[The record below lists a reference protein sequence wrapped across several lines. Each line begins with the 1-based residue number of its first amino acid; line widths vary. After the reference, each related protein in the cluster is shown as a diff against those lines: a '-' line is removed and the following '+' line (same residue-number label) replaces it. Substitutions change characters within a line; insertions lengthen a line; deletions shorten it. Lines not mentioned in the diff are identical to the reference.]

1 MSNFLNVLK
10 LLVGTVGGQ
19 LSFILTLPI
28 LSRIFDNDS
37 FAKYAL
43 CLALT
48 NILGIVFSFRLDNLI
63 VLKKSIKE
71 QDNTYLNVLYISTLN
86 LSGLLFLS
94 IFFYWIDDFLIIVV
108 SVFSAYFFHGYNL
121 NINLA
126 NSRENYSRVS
136 KLRLLRPI
144 LEVSIAFSLFYLG
157 GEYYFAIPLSYFIVF
172 LIFKEWEY
180 CDEKLI
186 KNFNY
191 TYFIKKNIHFVKYD
205 LPTSISYVLAA
216 YLPFIIIAS
225 FYSST
230 VLALFSIAFRAAVSP
245 VSILIQSLGYVI
257 RKSFVDASPKKINDL
272 FNRWLYILIIISF
285 CFILLVLLMSN
296 LNLFNY
302 LLGGNWVGVDDLV
315 VLLLPFIALKIVS
328 TPLSYTFF
336 VKNRLKENML
346 LQIIGSGIVLFL
358 LFFSSY
364 TENNYKY
371 SIIMYSIS
379 YMLFYFLYIYRSKAI
394 LNAQR

>member
-1 MSNFLNVLK
+1 MNNFLNVLK

-63 VLKKSIKE
+63 VLKKSLKE

-86 LSGLLFLS
+86 LSGLFLLS
-94 IFFYWIDDFLIIVV
+94 ILFYWVDDFLIIVV

-136 KLRLLRPI
+136 KLRLFRPI
-144 LEVSIAFSLFYLG
+144 LEISIAFLLFYLG
-157 GEYYFAIPLSYFIVF
+157 GEYYFAIPLSYFIIF
-172 LIFKEWEY
+172 LIFHEWNSY
-180 CDEKLI
+180 DEKLI
-186 KNFNY
+186 KALNY
-191 TYFIKKNIHFVKYD
+191 TSFIKKNIHFVKYD

-230 VLALFSIAFRAAVSP
+230 NLALFSIAFRAAVSP

-257 RKSFVDASPKKINDL
+257 RKNFVDASPQKINDL

-371 SIIMYSIS
+371 SIIMYSFS

-394 LNAQR
+394 LNAQS